1 MLGKINTW
9 FVNHPSIL
17 ILIVPVLSGF
27 VGWITV
33 LYTTRRS
40 SRSTKERMHFERLM
54 KISEFRQIWI
64 NSLRDSMA
72 EFQSYGVTPGH
83 KPGHEREF
91 YRLGTKIELL
101 MNPNDPDYDKLQ
113 DSLYKFGNYIA
124 KSQGYLDRLTTRNG
138 RKKVSRNC
146 LSDIP
151 GMSISSSNS
160 ALLG

>member
-1 MLGKINTW
+1 MLGEINTW

-83 KPGHEREF
+83 KSGHEREF

-101 MNPNDPDYDKLQ
+101 MNPNDPDYDELQ
-113 DSLYKFGNYIA
+113 DSLYKFLESSEKDVSEKYNNNPHYI
-124 KSQGYLDRLTTRNG
+124 
-138 RKKVSRNC
+138 
-146 LSDIP
+146 
-151 GMSISSSNS
+151 SICQRI
-160 ALLG
+160 LKGEWE